1 MLVLNQAAR
10 VCGLCLLLS
19 QACSRIIRSGR
30 ERLGRFLSG
39 GAAAA
44 AGISYRGCNE
54 PLAEEE
60 EEEEETGQ
68 TAYVFPV
75 WNYLVGMDTYV
86 TSYLEIGT
94 YVYIVHS
101 M

>member
-1 MLVLNQAAR
+1 M
-10 VCGLCLLLS
+10 
-19 QACSRIIRSGR
+19 
-30 ERLGRFLSG
+30 
-39 GAAAA
+39 
-44 AGISYRGCNE
+44 
-54 PLAEEE
+54 E

>member
-54 PLAEEE
+54 PLAEDGGGRGGNWTDSICISSMELP
-60 EEEEETGQ
+60 GR
-68 TAYVFPV
+68 Y
-75 WNYLVGMDTYV
+75 GYV